1 MDVHFLTSQGD
12 ISNFIY
18 YIGSN
23 KHINMRVVHTTSK
36 RMAIFSFNDKT
47 LNTLIDCSEE
57 EIMAFPL
64 ESKLKNEL
72 SLDVDEVNMLDTL
85 DDKFYSQSFYNTTSS
100 NNTTSMSNMQE
111 VPSTSTVQVMMT
123 QLPQQSVTN
132 MLPLVPLP
140 QSSTVQDV
148 TGQSMAEQM
157 PQLPSMLSMVESTMQ
172 QSTMPQMTA
181 MAPSTWTSMAPS
193 TWTPMAQSTM
203 APSTWTSMTP
213 STWTPMTQSTMT
225 SSTWT
230 SMTQPSMS
238 TMLDPQ
244 MLQSCSSMPQLTPRP
259 GVFTMMSM
267 TQPTMS
273 TMVGPQQ
280 SMPPPPPVRSMD
292 YYNVGQMTT
301 MPQQQQLKQEYPVTE
316 TPMPQQPQQLKQEYP
331 ATDYQWNYIQVQQPI
346 PLQSI
351 IEDDRFLYQMRGL
364 PAANS
369 FNKPP
374 YGFKSKV
381 KIFISHLRSLVPSVN
396 EGVLALLNVIDHN
409 HYGVPMEDNGEYI
422 FVHFNDNLEVHFKR
436 TFIDYVVEGKVFD
449 ILLKFIFKSV

>member
-1 MDVHFLTSQGD
+1 
-12 ISNFIY
+12 
-18 YIGSN
+18 
-23 KHINMRVVHTTSK
+23 MRVDHPTSK

-47 LNTLIDCSEE
+47 INTLIDCTEE

-85 DDKFYSQSFYNTTSS
+85 DDNFYSQSFYNTTSS

-111 VPSTSTVQVMMT
+111 GTSTSTAQVMMT

-193 TWTPMAQSTM
+193 TWTSMAPSTWTPMTQSTM
-203 APSTWTSMTP
+203 APSTWTSMT
-213 STWTPMTQSTMT
+213 
-225 SSTWT
+225 
-230 SMTQPSMS
+230 QPTMS

-259 GVFTMMSM
+259 GVFTMMTM

-409 HYGVPMEDNGEYI
+409 HYGVPMEDNGEYV

-436 TFIDYVVEGKVFD
+436 TFIDYAIEGKVFD

>member
-85 DDKFYSQSFYNTTSS
+85 DDNFYSQSFYNTTSS

-111 VPSTSTVQVMMT
+111 GTSTSTVQVMMT

-157 PQLPSMLSMVESTMQ
+157 PQLPSMLSMAESTMQ

-203 APSTWTSMTP
+203 APSTWTSMT
-213 STWTPMTQSTMT
+213 
-225 SSTWT
+225 
-230 SMTQPSMS
+230 QPTMS
-238 TMLDPQ
+238 TMVDPQ

-259 GVFTMMSM
+259 GVFTMMTM

-409 HYGVPMEDNGEYI
+409 HYGVPMEDNGEYV

>member
-1 MDVHFLTSQGD
+1 
-12 ISNFIY
+12 
-18 YIGSN
+18 
-23 KHINMRVVHTTSK
+23 MRVVHTTSK

-47 LNTLIDCSEE
+47 INTLIDCSEE

-72 SLDVDEVNMLDTL
+72 SLDVDEVNMLFTL
-85 DDKFYSQSFYNTTSS
+85 DDNFYSQSFYNTTSS

-111 VPSTSTVQVMMT
+111 GTSTSTAQVMMT

-193 TWTPMAQSTM
+193 TWTPMTQSTM
-203 APSTWTSMTP
+203 APSTWTSMT
-213 STWTPMTQSTMT
+213 
-225 SSTWT
+225 
-230 SMTQPSMS
+230 QPTMS

-259 GVFTMMSM
+259 GVFTMMTM

-409 HYGVPMEDNGEYI
+409 HYGVPMEDNGEYV

-436 TFIDYVVEGKVFD
+436 TFIDYAIEGKVFD

>member
-1 MDVHFLTSQGD
+1 
-12 ISNFIY
+12 
-18 YIGSN
+18 
-23 KHINMRVVHTTSK
+23 MRVDHPTSK

-47 LNTLIDCSEE
+47 INTLIDCSEE

-85 DDKFYSQSFYNTTSS
+85 DDNFYSQSFYNTTSS

-111 VPSTSTVQVMMT
+111 GTSTSTVQVMMT

-157 PQLPSMLSMVESTMQ
+157 PQLPSMLSMAESTMQ

-193 TWTPMAQSTM
+193 TWTPMAQST
-203 APSTWTSMTP
+203 
-213 STWTPMTQSTMT
+213 WTPMAQSTMT
-225 SSTWT
+225 PSTWT
-230 SMTQPSMS
+230 SMTQPTMS
-238 TMLDPQ
+238 TMVDSQ

-259 GVFTMMSM
+259 GVFTMMTM

-409 HYGVPMEDNGEYI
+409 HYGVPMEDNGEYV

-436 TFIDYVVEGKVFD
+436 TFIDYAVEGKVFD

>member
-1 MDVHFLTSQGD
+1 
-12 ISNFIY
+12 
-18 YIGSN
+18 
-23 KHINMRVVHTTSK
+23 MRVDHPTSK

-47 LNTLIDCSEE
+47 INTLIDCSEE

-85 DDKFYSQSFYNTTSS
+85 DDNFYSQSFYNTTSS

-111 VPSTSTVQVMMT
+111 GTSTSTVQVMMT

-157 PQLPSMLSMVESTMQ
+157 PQLPSMLSMAESTMQ

-193 TWTPMAQSTM
+193 TWTPMAQST
-203 APSTWTSMTP
+203 
-213 STWTPMTQSTMT
+213 WTPMAQSTMT
-225 SSTWT
+225 PSTWT
-230 SMTQPSMS
+230 SMTQPTMS
-238 TMLDPQ
+238 TMVDPQ

-259 GVFTMMSM
+259 GVFTMMTM

-301 MPQQQQLKQEYPVTE
+301 MPQQQQLKQEYPVTETPMPQQQQQLNQEYPVTE

-409 HYGVPMEDNGEYI
+409 HYGVPMEDNGEYV

-436 TFIDYVVEGKVFD
+436 TFIDYAVEGKVFD

>member
-47 LNTLIDCSEE
+47 INTLIDCSEE

-85 DDKFYSQSFYNTTSS
+85 DDNFYSQSFYNTTSS

-111 VPSTSTVQVMMT
+111 GTSTSTVQVMMT

-157 PQLPSMLSMVESTMQ
+157 PQLPSMLSMAESTMQ

-181 MAPSTWTSMAPS
+181 MTPSTWTSMAPS
-193 TWTPMAQSTM
+193 TWTPMTQSTM
-203 APSTWTSMTP
+203 APSTWTSMT
-213 STWTPMTQSTMT
+213 
-225 SSTWT
+225 
-230 SMTQPSMS
+230 QPTMS

-259 GVFTMMSM
+259 GVFTMMTM

-409 HYGVPMEDNGEYI
+409 HYGVPMEDNGEYV

-436 TFIDYVVEGKVFD
+436 TFIDYAIEGKVFD

>member
-1 MDVHFLTSQGD
+1 
-12 ISNFIY
+12 
-18 YIGSN
+18 
-23 KHINMRVVHTTSK
+23 MRVDHPTSK

-47 LNTLIDCSEE
+47 INTLIDCSEE

-85 DDKFYSQSFYNTTSS
+85 DDNFYSQSFYNTTSS

-111 VPSTSTVQVMMT
+111 GTSTSTVQVMMT

-157 PQLPSMLSMVESTMQ
+157 PQLPSMLSMAESTMQ

-193 TWTPMAQSTM
+193 TWTPMAQSTWTPM
-203 APSTWTSMTP
+203 AQSTMTPSTWTSMA
-213 STWTPMTQSTMT
+213 
-225 SSTWT
+225 
-230 SMTQPSMS
+230 QPTMS
-238 TMLDPQ
+238 TMVDPQ

-259 GVFTMMSM
+259 GVFTMMTM

-292 YYNVGQMTT
+292 YYNVGQMIT

-409 HYGVPMEDNGEYI
+409 HYGVPMEDNGEYV

-436 TFIDYVVEGKVFD
+436 TFIDYAVEGKVFD

>member
-23 KHINMRVVHTTSK
+23 KHINMRVDHPTSK

-47 LNTLIDCSEE
+47 INTLIDCSEE

-111 VPSTSTVQVMMT
+111 GTSTSTAQVMMT

-193 TWTPMAQSTM
+193 TWTPM
-203 APSTWTSMTP
+203 
-213 STWTPMTQSTMT
+213 TQSTMT

-259 GVFTMMSM
+259 GVFTMMTM

-409 HYGVPMEDNGEYI
+409 HYGVPMEDNGEYV

-436 TFIDYVVEGKVFD
+436 TFIDYAIEGKVFD

>member
-1 MDVHFLTSQGD
+1 
-12 ISNFIY
+12 
-18 YIGSN
+18 
-23 KHINMRVVHTTSK
+23 MRVDHTTSK
-36 RMAIFSFNDKT
+36 RMACFDFNDKT
-47 LNTLIDCSEE
+47 INTLIDCTEE

-111 VPSTSTVQVMMT
+111 GTSTSTAQVMMT

-181 MAPSTWTSMAPS
+181 MAPSTWTSM
-193 TWTPMAQSTM
+193 
-203 APSTWTSMTP
+203 TP

-225 SSTWT
+225 PSTWT
-230 SMTQPSMS
+230 SMTQPTMS

-259 GVFTMMSM
+259 GVFTMMTM

-396 EGVLALLNVIDHN
+396 EGVLALLNVIDQN
-409 HYGVPMEDNGEYI
+409 HYGVPMPDNGEYI

-436 TFIDYVVEGKVFD
+436 TFIDYAIEGKVFD

>member
-1 MDVHFLTSQGD
+1 
-12 ISNFIY
+12 
-18 YIGSN
+18 
-23 KHINMRVVHTTSK
+23 MRVVHTTSK

-85 DDKFYSQSFYNTTSS
+85 DDNFYSQSFYNTTSS

-111 VPSTSTVQVMMT
+111 GTSTSTVQVMMT

-157 PQLPSMLSMVESTMQ
+157 PQLPSMLSMAESTMQ

-193 TWTPMAQSTM
+193 TWTPMTQSTM
-203 APSTWTSMTP
+203 APSTWTSMT
-213 STWTPMTQSTMT
+213 
-225 SSTWT
+225 
-230 SMTQPSMS
+230 QPTMS

-259 GVFTMMSM
+259 GVFTMMTM

-409 HYGVPMEDNGEYI
+409 HYGVPMEDNGEYV

-436 TFIDYVVEGKVFD
+436 TFIDYAIEGKVFD

>member
-85 DDKFYSQSFYNTTSS
+85 DDNFYSQSFYNTTSS

-111 VPSTSTVQVMMT
+111 GTSTSTAQVMMT

-193 TWTPMAQSTM
+193 TWTPM
-203 APSTWTSMTP
+203 
-213 STWTPMTQSTMT
+213 TQSTMT
-225 SSTWT
+225 PSTWT
-230 SMTQPSMS
+230 SMTQPTMS
-238 TMLDPQ
+238 TMVDPQ

-259 GVFTMMSM
+259 GVFTMMTM

-409 HYGVPMEDNGEYI
+409 HYGVPMEDNGEYV

-436 TFIDYVVEGKVFD
+436 TFIDYAIEGKVFD

>member
-1 MDVHFLTSQGD
+1 
-12 ISNFIY
+12 
-18 YIGSN
+18 
-23 KHINMRVVHTTSK
+23 MRVVHTTSK

-47 LNTLIDCSEE
+47 INTLIDCSEE

-85 DDKFYSQSFYNTTSS
+85 DDNFYSQSFYNTTSS

-111 VPSTSTVQVMMT
+111 GTSTSTVQVMMT

-157 PQLPSMLSMVESTMQ
+157 PQLPSMLSMAESTMQ

-193 TWTPMAQSTM
+193 TWTPMTQSTM
-203 APSTWTSMTP
+203 APSTWTSMT
-213 STWTPMTQSTMT
+213 
-225 SSTWT
+225 
-230 SMTQPSMS
+230 QPTMS

-259 GVFTMMSM
+259 GVFTMMTM

-409 HYGVPMEDNGEYI
+409 HYGVPMEDNGEYV

-436 TFIDYVVEGKVFD
+436 TFIDYAIEGKVFD

>member
-1 MDVHFLTSQGD
+1 
-12 ISNFIY
+12 
-18 YIGSN
+18 
-23 KHINMRVVHTTSK
+23 MRVDHTTSK

-47 LNTLIDCSEE
+47 INTLIDCSEE

-111 VPSTSTVQVMMT
+111 GTSTSTAQVMMT

-157 PQLPSMLSMVESTMQ
+157 PQLPSMLSMAESTMQ

-203 APSTWTSMTP
+203 APSTWTSMT
-213 STWTPMTQSTMT
+213 
-225 SSTWT
+225 
-230 SMTQPSMS
+230 QPTMS
-238 TMLDPQ
+238 TMVDPQ

-259 GVFTMMSM
+259 GVFTMMTM
-267 TQPTMS
+267 AQPTMS

-409 HYGVPMEDNGEYI
+409 HYGVPMEDNGEYV

-436 TFIDYVVEGKVFD
+436 TFIDYAVEGKVFD

>member
-72 SLDVDEVNMLDTL
+72 SLDVDEVNMLFTL
-85 DDKFYSQSFYNTTSS
+85 DDNFYSQSFYNTTSS

-111 VPSTSTVQVMMT
+111 GTSTSTAQVMMT

-157 PQLPSMLSMVESTMQ
+157 PQLPSMLSMAESTMQ

-181 MAPSTWTSMAPS
+181 MAPSTWTSMTPS

-203 APSTWTSMTP
+203 APSTWTSMT
-213 STWTPMTQSTMT
+213 
-225 SSTWT
+225 
-230 SMTQPSMS
+230 QPTMS

-259 GVFTMMSM
+259 GVFTMMTM

-409 HYGVPMEDNGEYI
+409 HYGVPMEDNGEYV

-436 TFIDYVVEGKVFD
+436 TFIDYAVEGKVFD

>member
-85 DDKFYSQSFYNTTSS
+85 DDNFYSQSFYNTTSS

-111 VPSTSTVQVMMT
+111 GTSTSTAQVMMT

-193 TWTPMAQSTM
+193 TWTPMTQSTM
-203 APSTWTSMTP
+203 APSTWTSMT
-213 STWTPMTQSTMT
+213 
-225 SSTWT
+225 
-230 SMTQPSMS
+230 QPTMS

-259 GVFTMMSM
+259 GVFTMMTM

-409 HYGVPMEDNGEYI
+409 HYGVPMEDNGEYV

-436 TFIDYVVEGKVFD
+436 TFIDYAIEGKVFD

>member
-23 KHINMRVVHTTSK
+23 RHINMRVDHPTSK

-47 LNTLIDCSEE
+47 INTLIDCSEE

-85 DDKFYSQSFYNTTSS
+85 DDNFYSQSFYNTTSS

-111 VPSTSTVQVMMT
+111 GTSTSTVQVMMT

-157 PQLPSMLSMVESTMQ
+157 PQLPSMLSMAESTMQ

-193 TWTPMAQSTM
+193 TWTPMAQSTWTPM
-203 APSTWTSMTP
+203 AQSTMTP
-213 STWTPMTQSTMT
+213 STWP
-225 SSTWT
+225 
-230 SMTQPSMS
+230 SMTQPTMS
-238 TMLDPQ
+238 TMVDPQ

-259 GVFTMMSM
+259 GVFTMMTM

-381 KIFISHLRSLVPSVN
+381 KIFISHLRTLVPSVN

-409 HYGVPMEDNGEYI
+409 HYGVPMEDNGEYV

-436 TFIDYVVEGKVFD
+436 TFIDYAVEGKVFD

>member
-1 MDVHFLTSQGD
+1 
-12 ISNFIY
+12 
-18 YIGSN
+18 
-23 KHINMRVVHTTSK
+23 MRVDHPTSK

-47 LNTLIDCSEE
+47 INTLIDCSEE

-85 DDKFYSQSFYNTTSS
+85 DDNFYSQSFYNTTSS

-111 VPSTSTVQVMMT
+111 GTSTSTVQVMMT

-157 PQLPSMLSMVESTMQ
+157 PQLPSMLSMAESTMQ

-193 TWTPMAQSTM
+193 TWTPMAQST
-203 APSTWTSMTP
+203 
-213 STWTPMTQSTMT
+213 WTPMAQSTMT
-225 SSTWT
+225 PSTWT
-230 SMTQPSMS
+230 SMTQPTMS
-238 TMLDPQ
+238 TMVDPQ

-259 GVFTMMSM
+259 GVFTMMTM

-409 HYGVPMEDNGEYI
+409 HYGVPMEDNGEYV

-436 TFIDYVVEGKVFD
+436 TFIDYAVEGKVFD

>member
-1 MDVHFLTSQGD
+1 
-12 ISNFIY
+12 
-18 YIGSN
+18 
-23 KHINMRVVHTTSK
+23 MRVDHTTSK

-47 LNTLIDCSEE
+47 INTLIDCSEE

-72 SLDVDEVNMLDTL
+72 SLDVDEVNMLFTL
-85 DDKFYSQSFYNTTSS
+85 DDNFYSQSFYNTTSS

-111 VPSTSTVQVMMT
+111 GTSTSTVQVMMT

-157 PQLPSMLSMVESTMQ
+157 PQLPSMLSMAESTMQ

-193 TWTPMAQSTM
+193 TWTPMTQSTM
-203 APSTWTSMTP
+203 APSTWTSMT
-213 STWTPMTQSTMT
+213 
-225 SSTWT
+225 
-230 SMTQPSMS
+230 QPTMS

-259 GVFTMMSM
+259 GVFTMMTM

-351 IEDDRFLYQMRGL
+351 IEDDRFLYQMRDL

-409 HYGVPMEDNGEYI
+409 HYGVPMEDNGEYV

-436 TFIDYVVEGKVFD
+436 TFIDYAIEGKVFD

>member
-1 MDVHFLTSQGD
+1 
-12 ISNFIY
+12 
-18 YIGSN
+18 
-23 KHINMRVVHTTSK
+23 MRVDHPTSK

-47 LNTLIDCSEE
+47 INTLIDCSEE

-85 DDKFYSQSFYNTTSS
+85 DDNFYSQSFYNTTSS

-111 VPSTSTVQVMMT
+111 GTSTSTVQVMMT

-157 PQLPSMLSMVESTMQ
+157 PQLPSMLSMAESTMQ

-193 TWTPMAQSTM
+193 TWTPMAQST
-203 APSTWTSMTP
+203 
-213 STWTPMTQSTMT
+213 WTPMAQSTMT
-225 SSTWT
+225 PSTWT
-230 SMTQPSMS
+230 SMTQPTMS
-238 TMLDPQ
+238 TMVDPQ

-259 GVFTMMSM
+259 GVFTMMTM

-381 KIFISHLRSLVPSVN
+381 KIFISHLRTLVPSVN

-409 HYGVPMEDNGEYI
+409 HYGVPMEDNGEYV

-436 TFIDYVVEGKVFD
+436 TFIDYAVEGKVFD

>member
-1 MDVHFLTSQGD
+1 
-12 ISNFIY
+12 
-18 YIGSN
+18 
-23 KHINMRVVHTTSK
+23 
-36 RMAIFSFNDKT
+36 
-47 LNTLIDCSEE
+47 
-57 EIMAFPL
+57 
-64 ESKLKNEL
+64 
-72 SLDVDEVNMLDTL
+72 
-85 DDKFYSQSFYNTTSS
+85 
-100 NNTTSMSNMQE
+100 
-111 VPSTSTVQVMMT
+111 MT
-123 QLPQQSVTN
+123 
-132 MLPLVPLP
+132 
-140 QSSTVQDV
+140 
-148 TGQSMAEQM
+148 
-157 PQLPSMLSMVESTMQ
+157 
-172 QSTMPQMTA
+172 
-181 MAPSTWTSMAPS
+181 
-193 TWTPMAQSTM
+193 
-203 APSTWTSMTP
+203 
-213 STWTPMTQSTMT
+213 
-225 SSTWT
+225 
-230 SMTQPSMS
+230 
-238 TMLDPQ
+238 
-244 MLQSCSSMPQLTPRP
+244 
-259 GVFTMMSM
+259 M

-409 HYGVPMEDNGEYI
+409 HYGVPMEDNGEYV

-436 TFIDYVVEGKVFD
+436 TFIDYAVEGKVFD

>member
-1 MDVHFLTSQGD
+1 
-12 ISNFIY
+12 
-18 YIGSN
+18 
-23 KHINMRVVHTTSK
+23 MRVVHTTSK

-72 SLDVDEVNMLDTL
+72 SLDVDEVNMLFTL
-85 DDKFYSQSFYNTTSS
+85 DDNFYSQSFYNTTSS

-111 VPSTSTVQVMMT
+111 GTSTSTAQVMMT

-157 PQLPSMLSMVESTMQ
+157 PQLPSMLSMAESTMQ

-203 APSTWTSMTP
+203 APSTWTSMT
-213 STWTPMTQSTMT
+213 
-225 SSTWT
+225 
-230 SMTQPSMS
+230 QPTMS

-259 GVFTMMSM
+259 GVFTMMTM

-409 HYGVPMEDNGEYI
+409 HYGVPMEDNGEYV

-436 TFIDYVVEGKVFD
+436 TFIDYAIEGKVFD

>member
-1 MDVHFLTSQGD
+1 
-12 ISNFIY
+12 
-18 YIGSN
+18 
-23 KHINMRVVHTTSK
+23 MRVVHTTSK

-72 SLDVDEVNMLDTL
+72 SLDVDEVNMLFTL
-85 DDKFYSQSFYNTTSS
+85 DDNFYSQSFYNTTSS

-111 VPSTSTVQVMMT
+111 GTSTSTAQVMMT

-193 TWTPMAQSTM
+193 TWTPMTQSTM
-203 APSTWTSMTP
+203 APSTWTSMT
-213 STWTPMTQSTMT
+213 
-225 SSTWT
+225 
-230 SMTQPSMS
+230 QPTMS

-259 GVFTMMSM
+259 GVFTMMTM

-409 HYGVPMEDNGEYI
+409 HYGVPMEDNGEYV

-436 TFIDYVVEGKVFD
+436 TFIDYAIEGKVFD

>member
-1 MDVHFLTSQGD
+1 MDVHFLTSQGG

-47 LNTLIDCSEE
+47 INTLIDCTEE

-85 DDKFYSQSFYNTTSS
+85 DDNFYSQSFYNTTSS

-111 VPSTSTVQVMMT
+111 GTSTSTVQVMMT

-157 PQLPSMLSMVESTMQ
+157 PQLPSMLSMAESTMQ

-181 MAPSTWTSMAPS
+181 MAPSTWTSMA
-193 TWTPMAQSTM
+193 
-203 APSTWTSMTP
+203 P

-259 GVFTMMSM
+259 GVFTMMTM

-381 KIFISHLRSLVPSVN
+381 KIFISHLRTLVPSVN
-396 EGVLALLNVIDHN
+396 EGVLALLNVIDQN

-436 TFIDYVVEGKVFD
+436 TFIDYAVEGKVFD

>member
-1 MDVHFLTSQGD
+1 MLTSYLLILEMDVHFLTSQGD

-47 LNTLIDCSEE
+47 INTLIDCSEE

-72 SLDVDEVNMLDTL
+72 SLDVDEVNMLFTL
-85 DDKFYSQSFYNTTSS
+85 DDNFYSQSFYNTTSS

-111 VPSTSTVQVMMT
+111 GTSTSTAQVMMT

-157 PQLPSMLSMVESTMQ
+157 PQLPSMLSMAESTMQ

-203 APSTWTSMTP
+203 APSTWTSMT
-213 STWTPMTQSTMT
+213 
-225 SSTWT
+225 
-230 SMTQPSMS
+230 QPTMS

-259 GVFTMMSM
+259 GVFTMMTM

-409 HYGVPMEDNGEYI
+409 HYGVPMEDNGEYV

-436 TFIDYVVEGKVFD
+436 TFIDYAIEGKVFD

>member
-85 DDKFYSQSFYNTTSS
+85 DDNFYSQSFYNTTSS

-111 VPSTSTVQVMMT
+111 GTSTSTVQVMMT

-157 PQLPSMLSMVESTMQ
+157 PQLPSMLSMAESTMQ

-193 TWTPMAQSTM
+193 TWTPMTQSTM
-203 APSTWTSMTP
+203 APSTWTSMT
-213 STWTPMTQSTMT
+213 
-225 SSTWT
+225 
-230 SMTQPSMS
+230 QPTMS

-259 GVFTMMSM
+259 GVFTMMTM

-409 HYGVPMEDNGEYI
+409 HYGVPMEDNGEYV

-436 TFIDYVVEGKVFD
+436 TFIDYAIEGKVFD

>member
-1 MDVHFLTSQGD
+1 
-12 ISNFIY
+12 
-18 YIGSN
+18 
-23 KHINMRVVHTTSK
+23 MRVVHTTSK

-111 VPSTSTVQVMMT
+111 GTSTSTAQVMMT

-157 PQLPSMLSMVESTMQ
+157 PQLPSMLSMAESTMQ

-203 APSTWTSMTP
+203 APSTWTSMT
-213 STWTPMTQSTMT
+213 
-225 SSTWT
+225 
-230 SMTQPSMS
+230 QPTMS

-259 GVFTMMSM
+259 GVFTMMTM

-409 HYGVPMEDNGEYI
+409 HYGVPMEDNGEYV

-436 TFIDYVVEGKVFD
+436 TFIDYAIEGKVFD

>member
-1 MDVHFLTSQGD
+1 
-12 ISNFIY
+12 
-18 YIGSN
+18 
-23 KHINMRVVHTTSK
+23 MRVDHTTSK

-85 DDKFYSQSFYNTTSS
+85 DDKFYSQSFFNTTSS

-111 VPSTSTVQVMMT
+111 GTSTSTVQVMMT

-181 MAPSTWTSMAPS
+181 MAPSTWTSM
-193 TWTPMAQSTM
+193 
-203 APSTWTSMTP
+203 TP

-259 GVFTMMSM
+259 GVFTMMTM

-331 ATDYQWNYIQVQQPI
+331 ATDYQWNYSFQVQQPI

-409 HYGVPMEDNGEYI
+409 HYGVPMEDNGEYV

-436 TFIDYVVEGKVFD
+436 TFIDYAIEGKVFD

>member
-1 MDVHFLTSQGD
+1 
-12 ISNFIY
+12 
-18 YIGSN
+18 
-23 KHINMRVVHTTSK
+23 MRVDHTTSK

-85 DDKFYSQSFYNTTSS
+85 DDNFYSQSFYNTTSS

-111 VPSTSTVQVMMT
+111 GTSTSTAQVMMT

-203 APSTWTSMTP
+203 APSTWTSMT
-213 STWTPMTQSTMT
+213 
-225 SSTWT
+225 
-230 SMTQPSMS
+230 QPTMS
-238 TMLDPQ
+238 TMVDPQ

-259 GVFTMMSM
+259 GVFTMMTM

-301 MPQQQQLKQEYPVTE
+301 MPQQQQLKQEYPVIE
-316 TPMPQQPQQLKQEYP
+316 TAMPPQPPQIKQEYP

-409 HYGVPMEDNGEYI
+409 HYGVPMEDNGEYV

-436 TFIDYVVEGKVFD
+436 TFIDYAVEGKVFD
-449 ILLKFIFKSV
+449 ILLKFIFKVFRIY

>member
-23 KHINMRVVHTTSK
+23 RHINMRVDHPTSK

-47 LNTLIDCSEE
+47 INTLIDCSEE

-85 DDKFYSQSFYNTTSS
+85 DDNFYSQSFYNTTSS

-111 VPSTSTVQVMMT
+111 GTSTSTVQVMMT

-157 PQLPSMLSMVESTMQ
+157 PQLPSMLSMAESTMQ

-193 TWTPMAQSTM
+193 TWTPMAQST
-203 APSTWTSMTP
+203 
-213 STWTPMTQSTMT
+213 WTPMAQSTMT
-225 SSTWT
+225 PSTWT
-230 SMTQPSMS
+230 SMTQPTMS
-238 TMLDPQ
+238 TMVDSQ

-259 GVFTMMSM
+259 GVFTMMTM

-381 KIFISHLRSLVPSVN
+381 KIFISHLRTLVPSVN

-409 HYGVPMEDNGEYI
+409 HYGVPMEDNGEYV

-436 TFIDYVVEGKVFD
+436 TFIDYAVEGKVFD

>member
-72 SLDVDEVNMLDTL
+72 SLDVDEVNMLFTL
-85 DDKFYSQSFYNTTSS
+85 DDNFYSQSFYNTTSS

-111 VPSTSTVQVMMT
+111 GTSTSTAQVMMT

-157 PQLPSMLSMVESTMQ
+157 PQLPSMLSMAESTMQ

-203 APSTWTSMTP
+203 APSTWTSMT
-213 STWTPMTQSTMT
+213 
-225 SSTWT
+225 
-230 SMTQPSMS
+230 QPTMS

-259 GVFTMMSM
+259 GVFTMMTM

-409 HYGVPMEDNGEYI
+409 HYGVPMEDNGEYV

-436 TFIDYVVEGKVFD
+436 TFIDYAIEGKVFD

>member
-1 MDVHFLTSQGD
+1 
-12 ISNFIY
+12 
-18 YIGSN
+18 
-23 KHINMRVVHTTSK
+23 MRVVHTTSK

-85 DDKFYSQSFYNTTSS
+85 DDNFYSQSFYNTTSS

-111 VPSTSTVQVMMT
+111 GTSTSTVQVMMT

-157 PQLPSMLSMVESTMQ
+157 PQLPSMLSMAQSTMQ

-193 TWTPMAQSTM
+193 TWTPMTQSTM
-203 APSTWTSMTP
+203 AP
-213 STWTPMTQSTMT
+213 
-225 SSTWT
+225 STWT

-259 GVFTMMSM
+259 GVFTMMTM

-409 HYGVPMEDNGEYI
+409 HYGVPMEDNGEYV

-436 TFIDYVVEGKVFD
+436 TFIDYAIEGKVFD

>member
-1 MDVHFLTSQGD
+1 
-12 ISNFIY
+12 
-18 YIGSN
+18 
-23 KHINMRVVHTTSK
+23 MRVDHTTSK

-85 DDKFYSQSFYNTTSS
+85 DDNFYSQSFYNTTSS

-111 VPSTSTVQVMMT
+111 GTSTSTAQVMMT

-157 PQLPSMLSMVESTMQ
+157 PQLPSMLSMAESTMQ

-181 MAPSTWTSMAPS
+181 
-193 TWTPMAQSTM
+193 M

-259 GVFTMMSM
+259 GVFTMMTM

-301 MPQQQQLKQEYPVTE
+301 MPQQQQLKQEYPVIE
-316 TPMPQQPQQLKQEYP
+316 TAMPPQPPQIKQEYP

-409 HYGVPMEDNGEYI
+409 HYGVPMEDNGEYV

-436 TFIDYVVEGKVFD
+436 TFIDYAVEGKVFD
-449 ILLKFIFKSV
+449 ILLKFIFKVFRIY

>member
-1 MDVHFLTSQGD
+1 
-12 ISNFIY
+12 
-18 YIGSN
+18 
-23 KHINMRVVHTTSK
+23 MRVDHTTSK

-47 LNTLIDCSEE
+47 INTLIDCTEE

-85 DDKFYSQSFYNTTSS
+85 DDNFYSQSFYNTTSS

-111 VPSTSTVQVMMT
+111 GTSTSTVQVMMS

-193 TWTPMAQSTM
+193 TWTPM
-203 APSTWTSMTP
+203 
-213 STWTPMTQSTMT
+213 TQSTMT

-259 GVFTMMSM
+259 GVFTMMTM

-396 EGVLALLNVIDHN
+396 EGVLALLNVIDQN

-449 ILLKFIFKSV
+449 ILLKFIFKVFRIY

>member
-1 MDVHFLTSQGD
+1 
-12 ISNFIY
+12 
-18 YIGSN
+18 
-23 KHINMRVVHTTSK
+23 MRVDHTTSK

-47 LNTLIDCSEE
+47 INTLIDCSEE

-72 SLDVDEVNMLDTL
+72 SLDVDEVNMLFTL
-85 DDKFYSQSFYNTTSS
+85 DDNFYSQSFYNTTSS

-111 VPSTSTVQVMMT
+111 GTSTSTVQVMMT

-193 TWTPMAQSTM
+193 TWTPMTQSTM
-203 APSTWTSMTP
+203 APSTWTSMT
-213 STWTPMTQSTMT
+213 
-225 SSTWT
+225 
-230 SMTQPSMS
+230 QPTMS

-259 GVFTMMSM
+259 GVFTMMTM

-351 IEDDRFLYQMRGL
+351 IEDDRFLYQMRDL

-409 HYGVPMEDNGEYI
+409 HYGVPMEDNGEYV

-436 TFIDYVVEGKVFD
+436 TFIDYAIEGKVFD

>member
-1 MDVHFLTSQGD
+1 
-12 ISNFIY
+12 
-18 YIGSN
+18 
-23 KHINMRVVHTTSK
+23 MRVDHPTSK

-47 LNTLIDCSEE
+47 INTLIDCSEE

-85 DDKFYSQSFYNTTSS
+85 DDNFYSQSFYNTTSS

-111 VPSTSTVQVMMT
+111 GTSTSTVQVMMT

-157 PQLPSMLSMVESTMQ
+157 PQLPSMLSMAESTMQ

-193 TWTPMAQSTM
+193 TWTPMAQSTWTPM
-203 APSTWTSMTP
+203 AQSTMTPSTWTSMA
-213 STWTPMTQSTMT
+213 
-225 SSTWT
+225 
-230 SMTQPSMS
+230 QPTMS
-238 TMLDPQ
+238 TMVDPQ

-259 GVFTMMSM
+259 GVFTMMTM

-381 KIFISHLRSLVPSVN
+381 KIFISHLRTLVPSVN

-409 HYGVPMEDNGEYI
+409 HYGVPMEDNGEYV

-436 TFIDYVVEGKVFD
+436 TFIDYAVEGKVFD

>member
-1 MDVHFLTSQGD
+1 
-12 ISNFIY
+12 
-18 YIGSN
+18 
-23 KHINMRVVHTTSK
+23 MRVDHTTSK

-47 LNTLIDCSEE
+47 INTLIDCSEE

-85 DDKFYSQSFYNTTSS
+85 DDNFYSQSFYNTTSS

-111 VPSTSTVQVMMT
+111 GTSTSTVQVMMS

-193 TWTPMAQSTM
+193 TWTPM
-203 APSTWTSMTP
+203 
-213 STWTPMTQSTMT
+213 TQSTMT

-259 GVFTMMSM
+259 GVFTMMTM
-267 TQPTMS
+267 AQPTMS

-396 EGVLALLNVIDHN
+396 EGVLALLNVIDQN

-449 ILLKFIFKSV
+449 ILLKFIFKVFRIY